1 VSRFELELFAL
12 VKNRK
17 SNDSKTVITQ
27 TPLRRDIRQFT
38 LVFAAI
44 GNILAPQK
52 KRRNSWRLARLKQ
65 FSP

>member
-17 SNDSKTVITQ
+17 SNDSKTVIIQ
-27 TPLRRDIRQFT
+27 TPLRRGIRQFT

-44 GNILAPQK
+44 GNILAPPK
-52 KRRNSWRLARLKQ
+52 KNDGIAGVWPA
-65 FSP
+65 